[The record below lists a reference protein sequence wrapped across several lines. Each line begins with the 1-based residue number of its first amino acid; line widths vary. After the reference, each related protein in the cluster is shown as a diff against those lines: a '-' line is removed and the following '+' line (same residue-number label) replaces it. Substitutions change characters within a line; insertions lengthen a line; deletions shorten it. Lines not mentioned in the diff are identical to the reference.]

1 MAETSKT
8 EPTIEDLQ
16 NQILALQAEREQLKK
31 DSESMKEQVTT
42 LKDSL
47 TQSRD
52 LNSKLLHKLPNSF
65 EGSIEPEQE
74 SHEETREEYILQ
86 LKKDVKDGKF
96 NGEANLAVFKV
107 DVKTGKLLMLKTKN
121 LKLIDFRIN
130 EKGRLEELL
139 KWITQ

>member
-31 DSESMKEQVTT
+31 DSESMKEQVIT

-65 EGSIEPEQE
+65 EDSIEPEQE
-74 SHEETREEYILQ
+74 SHEETREEFIDSFISIGVEN
-86 LKKDVKDGKF
+86 LKKIYGQDCLNKK
-96 NGEANLAVFKV
+96 E
-107 DVKTGKLLMLKTKN
+107 
-121 LKLIDFRIN
+121 
-130 EKGRLEELL
+130 
-139 KWITQ
+139 